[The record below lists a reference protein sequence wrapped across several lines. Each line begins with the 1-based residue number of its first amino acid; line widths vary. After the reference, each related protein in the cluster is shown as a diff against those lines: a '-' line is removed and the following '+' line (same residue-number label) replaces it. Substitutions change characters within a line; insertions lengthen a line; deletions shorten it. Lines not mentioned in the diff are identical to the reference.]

1 MKKMSLF
8 MLVFLAASSLSCG
21 DSDLLDDYIVKAPRA
36 LAVRVQDPEVQ
47 PGDSVSMKL
56 LMGGRNV
63 DQTMDETVSWFFYN
77 GQASAVGTAGYDQEF
92 IAQIPDD
99 ILDDDAQWVDLTIL
113 ATVQIGSKSVTA
125 EKNVRITPHPIGKNP
140 VVSGVQIAYLEGGQL
155 QTAEVLGG
163 DRIDIAPQVKNIAV
177 TALTDQLAPGENDR
191 LIFRWYVSTSKNSGG
206 KLYINNDKEVAADLL
221 GSGADASET
230 KESAVF
236 SLRGESADGSIRTGI
251 YDVYLVVRDN
261 ASTSESDADDRFGVD
276 FIYFTLCINNA
287 CSATMH

>member
-1 MKKMSLF
+1 